1 MFMTSLWD
9 IFPTAEKTASSMQT
23 PRGYNNQLDPNA
35 GNFQEYTYE
44 MEWMEAH
51 WHHVYKMVDLV
62 TAYWYPWID
71 RSALHKTYPELN

>member
-1 MFMTSLWD
+1 MFMTSPWD
-9 IFPTAEKTASSMQT
+9 IFPTAEKTAAPVEI